1 MAEDEV
7 LVDPTLRGVD
17 HRLPRLPFEPLQGAR
32 DFMESDRGLRRL
44 TALEH
49 TASTARVLNLLAVH
63 RKYPDDEDLLNKP
76 FFRNRVL
83 NRCIILKH
91 RLRPHEY
98 HSFPAPRPTVTKVL
112 IPIDGTDLRS
122 GAHSFFV
129 GQGSFDAMV
138 EAAFGDDLKPGSRD
152 RQILDLIDN
161 LPSLDPF
168 LLREHLRKHDIEPA
182 RGYFS
187 ISDADVQR
195 MVEFVRE
202 EILALVVLSNG
213 SDHGAQAAS
222 ARLVDKLLSNA
233 PDSGFEPLKYTLGM
247 SDQKYME
254 GVFAWR
260 GFLYYK
266 WMFTDLSDQL
276 VEILAEIRA
285 IQGRGPKTADQAAY
299 IAAAKVRVHDKLRM
313 AHANV
318 ERMLNIYNTSYRNL
332 TVENNPVS
340 FRDFL
345 LSAPDMFVTIGEQLG
360 AVQHVTSFWRYR
372 MPKGKPKIIGFEELA
387 DLFLDFEDGLVT
399 NEAAAA

>member
-1 MAEDEV
+1 
-7 LVDPTLRGVD
+7 
-17 HRLPRLPFEPLQGAR
+17 
-32 DFMESDRGLRRL
+32 MEADRGLRRL
-44 TALEH
+44 TALENS
-49 TASTARVLNLLAVH
+49 ASTARVLNLLSVH
-63 RKYPDDEDLLNKP
+63 RKFPDDVELQENP

-98 HSFPAPRPTVTKVL
+98 QSFPSPRPTVTKVL

-129 GQGSFDAMV
+129 GQGTFDAI
-138 EAAFGDDLKPGSRD
+138 ADQAFGDDLKPGSRD

-168 LLREHLRKHDIEPA
+168 LLREHLRAHDIEPA

-195 MVEFVRE
+195 MVEFVRD
-202 EILALVVLSNG
+202 EILALVVLSTGNER
-213 SDHGAQAAS
+213 GAAQAS

-233 PDSGFEPLKYTLGM
+233 PDSGFEPLKYTLGL
-247 SDQKYME
+247 SDQKYMD
-254 GVFAWR
+254 GVFSWR

-266 WMFTDLSDQL
+266 WVFTNLSGAL
-276 VEILAEIRA
+276 EECLGEISQ
-285 IQGRGPKTADQAAY
+285 IQGRGAKTVETASY
-299 IAAAKVRVHDKLRM
+299 VSAAKIRIQEKLRQ
-313 AHANV
+313 AFTNV
-318 ERMLNIYNTSYRNL
+318 ETMLNVYNHAYRQL

-345 LSAPDMFVTIGEQLG
+345 LSAPAMFLQIGEQLG
-360 AVQHVTSFWRYR
+360 AIQHVVSFWRYR
-372 MPKGKPKIIGFEELA
+372 MPKGLPRIIGFDELS

-399 NEAAAA
+399 GDAMAR

>member
-1 MAEDEV
+1 
-7 LVDPTLRGVD
+7 
-17 HRLPRLPFEPLQGAR
+17 
-32 DFMESDRGLRRL
+32 MELDRGLRRL

-49 TASTARVLNLLAVH
+49 SASTARVLNLLATH
-63 RKYPDDEDLLNKP
+63 RKFPDDAELQENP

-98 HSFPAPRPTVTKVL
+98 QSFPSPKPTVTKVL

-129 GQGSFDAMV
+129 GQASFDAIAD
-138 EAAFGDDLKPGSRD
+138 AAFGDDLKPGSRD
-152 RQILDLIDN
+152 RQILDLIDS

-168 LLREHLRKHDIEPA
+168 LLREHLRVHDIEPA

-195 MVEFVRE
+195 MIEFVRD
-202 EILALVVLSNG
+202 EILALVVLSTGNER
-213 SDHGAQAAS
+213 GAAQAS

-233 PDSGFEPLKYTLGM
+233 PDSGFEPLKYTLGL
-247 SDQKYME
+247 SDQKYMD
-254 GVFAWR
+254 GVFSWR

-266 WMFTDLSDQL
+266 WVFTNLASQL
-276 VEILAEIRA
+276 EECLTEIRT
-285 IQGRGPKTADQAAY
+285 IQGRGPKTADTTSY
-299 IAAAKVRVHDKLRM
+299 VAAAKIRIQEKLRQTFI
-313 AHANV
+313 NV
-318 ERMLNIYNTSYRNL
+318 ERLLNVYNHAYRQL

-345 LSAPDMFVTIGEQLG
+345 LEAPAMFLQIGEQLG
-360 AVQHVTSFWRYR
+360 AIQHVVSFWRYR
-372 MPKGKPKIIGFEELA
+372 MPKGKPRIIGFDELS
-387 DLFLDFEDGLVT
+387 DLFLDFEDGLIIGDT
-399 NEAAAA
+399 PGH